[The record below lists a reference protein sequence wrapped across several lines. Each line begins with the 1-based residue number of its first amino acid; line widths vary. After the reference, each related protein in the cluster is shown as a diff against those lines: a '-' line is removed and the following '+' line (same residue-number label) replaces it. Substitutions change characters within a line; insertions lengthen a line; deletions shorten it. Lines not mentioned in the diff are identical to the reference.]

1 MRCIAA
7 VWVKTLLFLVVYH
20 AENYSQK
27 CENCATGFCKDILC
41 KPAKAAYNAA
51 VFTEAKDFAGLIE
64 KTSDGKLKYGFV
76 EQSLL

>member
-1 MRCIAA
+1 MTENLAA
-7 VWVKTLLFLVVYH
+7 ICGFDCVLLRWTAEQSFKNGAKLSEKMFTSSLDYVKTGY
-20 AENYSQK
+20 
-27 CENCATGFCKDILC
+27 
-41 KPAKAAYNAA
+41 AA